1 MASFSHDNS
10 DDDEVFASP
19 TQRLKELYTV
29 AFDCAKESNELK
41 QKKKYYQACELLK
54 ESVQIFLEI
63 SELEQDTR
71 KIELLKSKTIEFV
84 QDITDLNHLANEQ
97 KRSKKYDD
105 TDNSEQNNKT
115 GGKKQNLTRLVRTAD
130 FYLETALVED
140 EQGIYTENSLQ
151 LYQQAAAFYLDA
163 MRLMKD
169 NEIDR
174 KKISTRLSGILSRAE
189 KIKQEMNNYENKTS
203 DGSSN
208 IDNDKNDKNPSS
220 LPPPYT
226 PNVKP
231 LPSNIDDD
239 GNNNMPQLPNVPSS
253 NINIRKEKPNNN
265 NNNNNKL
272 SPSEIAALK
281 RSSRINGRI
290 FQPWLDLDL
299 KEKFAFPE
307 PFKDP
312 DGVLKLSASQK
323 KHFYKWA
330 RPNQFANDPC
340 MISLIS
346 PYCIQQSVI
355 EDCSFVS
362 SLCIAASYERR
373 FRKRLI
379 TNIIYPQN
387 RQGQPIY
394 NPCGKYMVKL
404 WYNGVARKVIV
415 DDRFPVDKAM
425 KPLCSN
431 SSNPNE
437 LWVSIIEKAYM
448 KLNGGY
454 EFDGSN
460 SGIDLFSLTGW
471 IPESFHVRK
480 TETFDKD
487 RTWTRLVHAHKYGD
501 CLITVATG
509 NSMTKAEADRIGLVT
524 GHAYAVLDAK
534 EVHGYKLLLVKNPWA
549 HVRWKGP
556 FCPEDTKNWTPKL
569 RKALSYDQV
578 GHMQMDNG
586 IFWIDYGS
594 LLKYYDTIFLN
605 WKRGLFKYNK
615 QIHGAWPAKQ
625 GPKND
630 KYSCAYNPQYSLNIT
645 IPPRGDGNRS
655 KAASIWILLCRHALN
670 RKDVFESEF
679 ITLHIFEEKKFLKR
693 IFYPGKPMVHG
704 TYSNNPNYLVRFDVP
719 NGVSSNKCYT
729 IVVSQYEKVR
739 DLTFTLCTFSTVP
752 FKIKQIPI
760 TLGNPTNERKI
771 KGEWKGNRNEI
782 DKSVLKMS
790 SSSVKGNAYN
800 IQILVSTIMRIQLQA
815 PKEIGIS
822 ISIYDI
828 KNNMKEILTS
838 GNYRHGYCFCES
850 INELRE
856 GEYKLVVSSWQN
868 ANAPYILTIGKYF
881 PYLFFHFSF

>member
-1 MASFSHDNS
+1 MATFSNENNNDGIPNDIS
-10 DDDEVFASP
+10 SP
-19 TQRLKELYTV
+19 SKRLKYLYTT
-29 AFDCAKESNELK
+29 AFDCAEKSNQLK
-41 QKKKYYQACELLK
+41 KKHKYYQACELLK

-63 SELEQDTR
+63 SELEKDGR

-84 QDITDLNHLANEQ
+84 QDITDLNTLANAQ
-97 KRSKKYDD
+97 KRKNNNDNNDD
-105 TDNSEQNNKT
+105 NNNSGKT
-115 GGKKQNLTRLVRTAD
+115 QNLTRLVRTAD
-130 FYLETALVED
+130 FYLESALAED
-140 EQGIYTENSLQ
+140 EQGNYTENALQ
-151 LYQQAAAFYLDA
+151 LYQQAAEFYLDA
-163 MRLMKD
+163 IKLSKG
-169 NEIDR
+169 NENDR
-174 KKISTRLSGILSRAE
+174 RKYSTRLSGILSRAE
-189 KIKQEMNNYENKTS
+189 KIKEEMDNKKNNNNNYEKKYNNNNNNADDNK
-203 DGSSN
+203 
-208 IDNDKNDKNPSS
+208 KNEKSQSPQPP
-220 LPPPYT
+220 PPPYT
-226 PNVKP
+226 
-231 LPSNIDDD
+231 SNEKSS
-239 GNNNMPQLPNVPSS
+239 NNNKKNVPTLPQVPTS
-253 NINIRKEKPNNN
+253 NINIRKPSSGNR
-265 NNNNNKL
+265 L

-299 KEKFAFPE
+299 NEKFAFPE

-312 DGVLKLSASQK
+312 DGLLALSNSQK
-323 KHFYKWA
+323 KHFHKWA
-330 RPNQFANDPC
+330 RPNQFADEPC

-346 PYCIQQSVI
+346 PYCIKQSVI

-387 RQGQPIY
+387 RRGQPVY

-415 DDRFPVDKAM
+415 DDRFPVDKRM

-431 SSNPNE
+431 STNPNE

-509 NSMTKAEADRIGLVT
+509 DSMTKAEADRIGLVT

-605 WKRGLFKYNK
+605 WKRNLFKFNK
-615 QIHGAWPAKQ
+615 TLHGAWPKKQ

-630 KYSCAYNPQYSLNIT
+630 KYSCAYNPQYALSIN
-645 IPPRGDGNRS
+645 IPPGGDGNRS
-655 KAASIWILLCRHALN
+655 KAASVWILLCRHALN
-670 RKDVFESEF
+670 RKDVFHAEY
-679 ITLHIFEEKKFLKR
+679 ITLHIFEDNKFLKR

-719 NGVSSNKCYT
+719 NGVGSNKLYT
-729 IVVSQYEKVR
+729 IVISQYEKTR
-739 DLTFTLCTFSTVP
+739 DMTFSLCTFSTVP
-752 FKIKQIPI
+752 FKMKQIPI
-760 TLGNPTNERKI
+760 TLGSATNERKI
-771 KGEWKGNRNEI
+771 KGEWKGGANRDEL
-782 DKSVLKMS
+782 DKTKTQMS
-790 SSSVKGNAYN
+790 STSVKGNSYN
-800 IQILVSTIMRIQLQA
+800 IQIVVSTIMRIQLQA
-815 PKEIGIS
+815 PKEIAIS
-822 ISIYDI
+822 ISLYDK

-838 GNYRHGYCFCES
+838 GNYRHGYAYCES
-850 INELRE
+850 DHEIRE

-868 ANAPYILTIGKYF
+868 ANAPYILILDCKDEGYKVNGV
-881 PYLFFHFSF
+881 